1 MDCRLLKAVDDKLK
15 ARSRQL
21 LSVNV
26 LISGLTYGLRVL
38 QLPVEPIVIGI
49 ELRES
54 KGPVEEGE
62 VKLEVAPGVMLTVY
76 TSPLRLTV
84 TRNGSVVFTNNLPTP
99 QHYGRGYFHLL
110 DDGLHMPILINPGEG
125 IYGVGEWFGRVNRV
139 GQRLEVYVVDP
150 AGLPNDKTY
159 VAYPFYWSTAGYG
172 LLIDTYCRVVMDF
185 GSRYLGVG
193 EIVMPREVDLYLI
206 LFNRPNEAI
215 KALWELT
222 GYPEIPPLW
231 SFGVWY
237 SLWRDAGYVYSTYRT
252 QDDVVK
258 FAEEVRR
265 RGLPGDVIHID
276 PIYTRRPFRESLRL
290 FLLRL
295 GLSEG
300 EVEELVRYHEE
311 NGRWSFKPVLD
322 YIKSRWPDKFEAI
335 LREYPMTGQGCTF
348 EWHGGFPRPTEMT
361 ARLHELGFKVSLWV
375 NPYAPVGSR
384 WFSELSERGLLVKV
398 KGRPMVEM
406 PAWINGSLVDYRYL
420 TADFGAVDFTS
431 DEACRVYADKIKEL
445 LNLGID
451 AIKTDYGE
459 GAPEQGE
466 YSIGSDPCIHNL
478 YPVIY
483 NKVVYETIK
492 ETRGEAIVWG
502 RSGGLGIHRYPIR
515 WTGDPDST
523 PRGMAASLRGV
534 LSMATSGI
542 MYASVDI
549 GGYSGT
555 PTPELYVRW
564 AQMGLL
570 LSHSRF
576 HGTTE
581 REPWSYGDEAYRIV
595 SGFIKLRYSLIPY
608 IYSQVIKGL
617 RTGMPLVRP
626 LIMDYPDDE
635 SVRDIDDE
643 YMFGEAM
650 LVAPLFTGDE
660 RTVYLPE
667 GVWYDYW
674 SGEAVKG
681 PTTVRVKAPL
691 NRIPIYVKDGSAI
704 PYTRVKA
711 LYLTPEVLRDLSVE
725 VYGNVETFSAD
736 FGRYG
741 RLEGV
746 KVDYGKV
753 QVVGDFKVSFTKA
766 SRHEPP

>member
-1 MDCRLLKAVDDKLK
+1 M
-15 ARSRQL
+15 
-21 LSVNV
+21 
-26 LISGLTYGLRVL
+26 
-38 QLPVEPIVIGI
+38 
-49 ELRES
+49 
-54 KGPVEEGE
+54 
-62 VKLEVAPGVMLTVY
+62 
-76 TSPLRLTV
+76 
-84 TRNGSVVFTNNLPTP
+84 
-99 QHYGRGYFHLL
+99 
-110 DDGLHMPILINPGEG
+110 
-125 IYGVGEWFGRVNRV
+125 
-139 GQRLEVYVVDP
+139 
-150 AGLPNDKTY
+150 
-159 VAYPFYWSTAGYG
+159 
-172 LLIDTYCRVVMDF
+172 
-185 GSRYLGVG
+185 
-193 EIVMPREVDLYLI
+193 
-206 LFNRPNEAI
+206 
-215 KALWELT
+215 
-222 GYPEIPPLW
+222 
-231 SFGVWY
+231 
-237 SLWRDAGYVYSTYRT
+237 
-252 QDDVVK
+252 
-258 FAEEVRR
+258 
-265 RGLPGDVIHID
+265 
-276 PIYTRRPFRESLRL
+276 
-290 FLLRL
+290 
-295 GLSEG
+295 
-300 EVEELVRYHEE
+300 
-311 NGRWSFKPVLD
+311 
-322 YIKSRWPDKFEAI
+322 
-335 LREYPMTGQGCTF
+335 
-348 EWHGGFPRPTEMT
+348 
-361 ARLHELGFKVSLWV
+361 
-375 NPYAPVGSR
+375 
-384 WFSELSERGLLVKV
+384 
-398 KGRPMVEM
+398 
-406 PAWINGSLVDYRYL
+406 
-420 TADFGAVDFTS
+420 
-431 DEACRVYADKIKEL
+431 
-445 LNLGID
+445 
-451 AIKTDYGE
+451 
-459 GAPEQGE
+459 
-466 YSIGSDPCIHNL
+466 
-478 YPVIY
+478 
-483 NKVVYETIK
+483 K